1 MLCIFGSGK
10 ERERERAP
18 ICCFYFL
25 SQACSM
31 VIPRAGEEPGKE
43 EEGGREAGRKAKKG
57 RVRWLGADSHL
68 KSGAGN

>member
-1 MLCIFGSGK
+1 
-10 ERERERAP
+10 
-18 ICCFYFL
+18 
-25 SQACSM
+25 M

-43 EEGGREAGRKAKKG
+43 EDGGREAGRKAKKG